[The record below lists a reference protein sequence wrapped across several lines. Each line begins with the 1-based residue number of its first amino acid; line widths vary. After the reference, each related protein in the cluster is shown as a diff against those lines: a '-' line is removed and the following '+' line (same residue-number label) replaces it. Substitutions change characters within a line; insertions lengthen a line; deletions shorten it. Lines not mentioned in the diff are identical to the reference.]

1 MIARKSVLL
10 SLIVVLALFSIAAP
24 QLHAVVPTFPVPFL
38 NQPLVPDSATP
49 GSAAFTLTVNGTGFV
64 TTSVVNWN
72 GSPRTTTFVNGNTL
86 TAAITAPDIA
96 AAATATI
103 TVASPGGMVS
113 NPAYFS
119 VTKAILNFSFQRKD
133 FAVGDNPQAVAAAD
147 FNNDGKLDV
156 VVANGFNNNVAVS
169 LGNADGTF
177 QPAATFATINGFVTA
192 VATGDF
198 NNDGK
203 IDIVAA
209 LMRTSQISVLLGN
222 GDGTFQTHQDA
233 SVGGTPLAVATGD
246 LNADGK
252 LDLIVANNADHTV
265 SVLLGNED
273 GTFQAKADFTAGAG
287 PLSAAIGDFNG
298 DGKLDVAAAN
308 NDSDDLSILLG
319 NGDGTLQPHVDY
331 ATANVPTWIAAG
343 DVNNDGK
350 LDLVTSAAAR
360 FASVLLGNGDGT
372 FQAHVDYKTGIN
384 SQFAAL
390 ADLNADGKLDIATAN
405 FGDNSLTV
413 LKNLG
418 SGTYGGQ
425 NVFPTN
431 LAPAWIAVGD
441 FTGDGKPDMV
451 AVDANAGQLSLLAQ
465 GPLNVNPT
473 FGSYGN
479 IQAGFSS
486 AVKTFTLKNTGT
498 TTLSLTSIALTG
510 ANTSDYQLTNGCGS
524 SLAAGATCTLTV
536 TFIPQWMGVKLAAVT
551 ITQGNGSTT
560 GINLVGSGVISIGL
574 APRTYKFPTTL
585 LNTNSPVK
593 VFPFQN
599 LSKVTITLSSIGITG
614 VNAAD
619 FSQTNNCGTSLGPE
633 ASCNINVTFR
643 PTLNENR
650 TATLVIFGT
659 FTAGAGQQGA
669 LISGIGTAITV
680 TPKTLT
686 FPATTVGQTSAPQVV
701 TFTNVGGSAMPISS
715 IAFLGANPN
724 DYKQTNNCAPS
735 VAAGASCTI
744 NVTFNPKGIGTR
756 KATLNIGDP
765 DPTGPQIVTLSG
777 TGQ

>member
-1 MIARKSVLL
+1 MIARKSVFLSLTLVLVLL
-10 SLIVVLALFSIAAP
+10 SLAAP
-24 QLHAVVPTFPVPFL
+24 QLHAVVPTFPVPFI

-49 GSAAFTLTVNGTGFV
+49 GSAAFTLTVHGTGFV
-64 TTSVVNWN
+64 ATSVVNWN
-72 GSPRTTTFVNGNTL
+72 GSPRTTTFGSGNTL

-96 AAATATI
+96 TAGTATI
-103 TVASPGGMVS
+103 TVASPGGLVS

-119 VTKAILNFSFQRKD
+119 VTKAILNFGFQRKD
-133 FAVGDNPQAVAAAD
+133 FAVGDNPQAVATAD

-169 LGNADGTF
+169 LGNGDGTF
-177 QPAATFATINGFVTA
+177 QPAATFATINGFVAA

-222 GDGTFQTHQDA
+222 GDGTFQAHQDA
-233 SVGGTPLAVATGD
+233 TVGGTPLAVATAD

-252 LDLIVANNADHTV
+252 LDLIVANNADNTV
-265 SVLLGNED
+265 SVLLGNGD
-273 GTFQAKADFTAGAG
+273 GTFQPKADFAAGGG
-287 PLSAAIGDFNG
+287 PLSVAIGDFSG
-298 DGKLDVAAAN
+298 DGKLDVATAN
-308 NDSDDLSILLG
+308 NDTDNLSILLG
-319 NGDGTLQPHVDY
+319 NGDGTLQSHVDY

-350 LDLVTSAAAR
+350 LDLVTSAASR
-360 FASVLLGNGDGT
+360 FASVLFGNGDGT
-372 FQAHVDYKTGIN
+372 FQARTDYNVGIN
-384 SQFAAL
+384 SQFVAL
-390 ADLNADGKLDIATAN
+390 ADLNADGKLDIVTAN
-405 FGDNSLTV
+405 FGDNSLTL

-418 SGTYGGQ
+418 TGTFSGQ
-425 NVFPTN
+425 NVFPTG
-431 LAPAWIAVGD
+431 LAPAWVAVGD
-441 FTGDGKPDMV
+441 FTGDGKPDML
-451 AVDANAGQLSLLAQ
+451 AADINAGQLTLLAQ

-473 FGSYGN
+473 FGSFGN

-486 AVKTFTLKNTGT
+486 AAKTFTLRNTGT

-510 ANTSDYQLTNGCGS
+510 ANAADYQLTNGCGS
-524 SLAAGATCTLTV
+524 TLAAGATCTLTV
-536 TFIPQWMGVKLAAVT
+536 TFVPQWMGLKLAVVT
-551 ITQGNGSTT
+551 ITQGNGATT
-560 GINLVGSGVISIGL
+560 GIRLAGSGVISIGL

-614 VNAAD
+614 INASD
-619 FSQTNNCGTSLGPE
+619 FSQTNNCGTSLGPL

-643 PTLNENR
+643 PTVNENR
-650 TATLVIFGT
+650 TAAVIILGT

-669 LISGIGTAITV
+669 LFSGIGTAITV

-686 FPATTVGQTSAPQVV
+686 FPATTVGQPSAPQPV
-701 TFTNVGGSAMPISS
+701 TFTNVGSSAMPISS

-744 NVTFNPKGIGTR
+744 NVTFQPKGIGSR
-756 KATLNIGDP
+756 KAQLNIGDP
-765 DPTGPQIVTLSG
+765 DPTGPQVVTLSG